1 MTRFI
6 GFNIATN
13 IIFPYLLPWQQFGYF
28 QITIGFL
35 SWITFY
41 CKHFLKFS
49 LWSNLQLW
57 FYVLSFT
64 NNNNNIEYES
74 KEVINQASKSVPL
87 PQILYVPF
95 SSCPQSF
102 PPSGS
107 FIMSQIFSSSGQ
119 SIGVSASTSDYIAQS
134 EIKIII
140 TKDIQLW
147 NSPLKLEGEG
157 FCFNKKRKM
166 KKKKKNVFCCAR
178 KGMWKSIKRATRKEI
193 MSIPRVPQMFQSI
206 PGNPVFHALPRL
218 SSRGSSHIYAP
229 GKLVEQIFT

>member
-87 PQILYVPF
+87 PQILYL
-95 SSCPQSF
+95 
-102 PPSGS
+102 
-107 FIMSQIFSSSGQ
+107 
-119 SIGVSASTSDYIAQS
+119 
-134 EIKIII
+134 ELIKIIVWSHE
-140 TKDIQLW
+140 TL
-147 NSPLKLEGEG
+147 NTFFFLKAICI
-157 FCFNKKRKM
+157 FPF
-166 KKKKKNVFCCAR
+166 
-178 KGMWKSIKRATRKEI
+178 
-193 MSIPRVPQMFQSI
+193 MSINFEENSFFFSNLYIIEYMSI
-206 PGNPVFHALPRL
+206 ILMYCFLL
-218 SSRGSSHIYAP
+218 
-229 GKLVEQIFT
+229 KIFSLNTYFKSMQNDKSNVILNLIIAFKK